1 MNRIRE
7 LRQRHKMTQDEL
19 AGHMGLTGPSVAKW
33 ELGKSNPTAENLKR
47 LADIFDCSIDYILGR
62 EGASA

>member
-7 LRQRHKMTQDEL
+7 LRARNKLTQDEL
-19 AGHMGLTGPSVAKW
+19 AARMGLSAPSIAKW

-47 LADIFDCSIDYILGR
+47 LADIFGCSIDYILGR
-62 EGASA
+62 DGATA